1 MFPCQQLKYPTFI
14 IAFSEKVRYYL
25 KNKEKLIESLKESLK
40 TKLKQEGSG
49 DLVSSQVLQ
58 KTIDELRAIT
68 RIDLC
73 ILSVEGQMLATTFD
87 DGPNPDYIREFANS
101 PADSQVMQGYHFFKV
116 YDDQNV
122 EYVLVTGG
130 GNEDAYMI
138 GKIAVS
144 QVQNLI
150 IAYKERLDK
159 NNFIQNLLLD
169 NLLLVDIYNRA
180 KKLRIDTEVRRVV
193 IMVETKY
200 EKDNNA
206 LETIKSLY
214 ASKPKDY
221 ITAIDEKNI
230 IVVKEL
236 KSTETYEDLTRMART
251 LVDMLNVEAMSQ
263 VRVSYGNIISEIKD
277 VSRSYK
283 EAKMALEVGKIFYAD
298 KIVVPY
304 NNLGIGRLIYQ
315 LPIPLCQMFMHEV
328 FGEQLP
334 DTFDDETLT
343 TINKF
348 FENNLNVSETS
359 RQLYV
364 HRNTL
369 VYRLEKLQKSTGL
382 DIRVFDD
389 ALTFKIAMMVVSYM
403 KYMEKQD

>member
-1 MFPCQQLKYPTFI
+1 MPI
-14 IAFSEKVRYYL
+14 SEKDWHLFWFLIDFWQKIRYDL
-25 KNKEKLIESLKESLK
+25 EKEMKNHR
-40 TKLKQEGSG
+40 QEGSD

-73 ILSVEGQMLATTFD
+73 VLSLEGQMLASTFSENS
-87 DGPNPDYIREFANS
+87 PNPDYIREFANS
-101 PADSQVMQGYHFFKV
+101 PADSQVLQGYHFFKV

-130 GNEDAYMI
+130 GSEDAYMI

-144 QVQNLI
+144 QIQNLI

-180 KKLRIDTEVRRVV
+180 KKLRIDTEVKRVV
-193 IMVETKY
+193 FMVETKY
-200 EKDNNA
+200 EKDNSA
-206 LETIKSLY
+206 METVKSLF
-214 ASKPKDY
+214 ASKPKDF
-221 ITAIDEKNI
+221 ITAIDEKSI
-230 IVVKEL
+230 IIVKEL
-236 KSTETYEDLTRMART
+236 KESDALEELNRIART
-251 LVDMLNVEAMSQ
+251 LVDMLNAEAMSQ
-263 VRVSYGNIISEIKD
+263 VRVSYGNVIHEIKD

-283 EAKMALEVGKIFYAD
+283 EAKMALEVGKIFYSD
-298 KIVVPY
+298 KIVIPY
-304 NNLGIGRLIYQ
+304 SNLGIGRLIYQ
-315 LPIPLCQMFMHEV
+315 LPIPLCQMFMKEV

-403 KYMEKQD
+403 KYMEKID

>member
-1 MFPCQQLKYPTFI
+1 MI
-14 IAFSEKVRYYL
+14 
-25 KNKEKLIESLKESLK
+25 
-40 TKLKQEGSG
+40 SG
-49 DLVSSQVLQ
+49 QVIQ
-58 KTIDELRAIT
+58 NAIDELKAIT
-68 RIDLC
+68 RVDLC
-73 ILSVEGQMLATTFD
+73 VLDTDGNQVATTFTD
-87 DGPNPDYIREFANS
+87 EQPDVSSIELFVQS
-101 PADSQVMQGYHFFKV
+101 PADSQVINGCQFFKIM
-116 YDDQNV
+116 DNQIPED
-122 EYVLVTGG
+122 VLVAR
-130 GNEDAYMI
+130 GNGEDGYMI
-138 GKIAVS
+138 GKIAVCEI
-144 QVQNLI
+144 QNLI
-150 IAYKERLDK
+150 VAYKERLDK

-180 KKLRIDTEVRRVV
+180 KKLRIDTEARRVV
-193 IMVETKY
+193 FIVETKY
-200 EKDNNA
+200 EKDNSA
-206 LETIKSLY
+206 METIKSLY

-230 IVVKEL
+230 IIVKEI
-236 KSTETYEDLTRMART
+236 KEADTYEELDHVAKT

-263 VRVSYGNIISEIKD
+263 VRVSYGNIIHEIKD

-298 KIVVPY
+298 KIIVPY

-315 LPIPLCQMFMHEV
+315 LPIPLCQMFMKEV

-334 DTFDDETLT
+334 DTFDEETLT

-403 KYMEKQD
+403 KYMETQD